1 MNNYCVYTH
10 SKPNGDVFYIGK
22 GVPKRPYK
30 NSGRNVWWHRVVEK
44 HGSYAVTIVEDAL
57 TNDEAL
63 ELEIL
68 LIGEAREAGLP
79 LCNLTDGGEGLV
91 GFKHSEESRRKMR
104 ISNRGKTKSGH
115 KLSAEHRQKL
125 SDAHMGKTL
134 SEEHRAILSE
144 AQKGRVV
151 TAETRSKISAAL
163 TGKPISE
170 EHKAK
175 LHKPVRCIETGEVF
189 PSVNDACRKLGVHRQ
204 NIAKVA
210 KGQLKQTGGYRF
222 EYINKDLTS

>member
-30 NSGRNVWWHRVVEK
+30 NSGRNVWWHRIVDK
-44 HGSYAVTIVEDAL
+44 HGGYDVTIVEDSL
-57 TNDEAL
+57 TNDEAI

-68 LIGEAREAGLP
+68 LISEAREAGCA

-104 ISNRGKTKSGH
+104 FSNRGKAKSGH

-125 SDAHMGKTL
+125 SDAHLGKTL

-151 TAETRSKISAAL
+151 TAETRAKISAAL
-163 TGKPISE
+163 TLGSLFPRSIKQSYISQCD
-170 EHKAK
+170 
-175 LHKPVRCIETGEVF
+175 V
-189 PSVNDACRKLGVHRQ
+189 
-204 NIAKVA
+204 
-210 KGQLKQTGGYRF
+210 
-222 EYINKDLTS
+222 

>member
-22 GVPKRPYK
+22 GVPARPYK
-30 NSGRNVWWHRVVEK
+30 NSGRNVWWHHIVEK
-44 HGSYAVTIVEDAL
+44 HGGYDVTIVEDSL
-57 TNDEAL
+57 TNDEAI

-68 LIGEAREAGLP
+68 LISEAREAGWS
-79 LCNLTDGGEGLV
+79 LCNLTDGGDGLV
-91 GFKHSEESRRKMR
+91 GFKHSEETRRKMQ
-104 ISNRGKTKSGH
+104 ISNKGKAKSGH

-125 SDAHMGKTL
+125 IDA
-134 SEEHRAILSE
+134 R
-144 AQKGRVV
+144 
-151 TAETRSKISAAL
+151 
-163 TGKPISE
+163 TGKPLSDEHKAALSKAHKGHVVTEETKAKISVSLTGRSLSE

-175 LHKPVRCIETGEVF
+175 LRKPVKCIDTGEVF

-222 EYINKDLTS
+222 EYINKEITS